1 VFFSDEDVY
10 FAKSCITEVE
20 RAGRLLTAEQKF
32 TEDDGIVLVEGE
44 GAWLVQLHLN
54 VHIVVIRQYVQFFH
68 GPVDLGVHGAE
79 LVVYGVVAF
88 VLFLVSGLD

>member
-1 VFFSDEDVY
+1 MFFSDEDVY
-10 FAKSCITEVE
+10 FAKACITEVE

-54 VHIVVIRQYVQFFH
+54 VHVVVIR
-68 GPVDLGVHGAE
+68 
-79 LVVYGVVAF
+79 
-88 VLFLVSGLD
+88 